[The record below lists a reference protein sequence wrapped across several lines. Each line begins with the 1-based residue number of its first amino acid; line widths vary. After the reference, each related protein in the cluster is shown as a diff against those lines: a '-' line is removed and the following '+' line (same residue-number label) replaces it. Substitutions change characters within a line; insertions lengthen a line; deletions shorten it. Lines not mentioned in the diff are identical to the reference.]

1 MTIILTKDQ
10 LERLLIEAS
19 AYPFTMLDKEKTL
32 EVQFFERVEDNE
44 PNLSYVLAKGDSWKT
59 LRSILTHT
67 IRATTTLT
75 MRLSRQTKS

>member
-44 PNLSYVLAKGDSWKT
+44 PNLSYVLAKGD
-59 LRSILTHT
+59 
-67 IRATTTLT
+67 
-75 MRLSRQTKS
+75 